1 MGAVT
6 AHPAAPAAG
15 RTAQTGD
22 AVAAGGAPS
31 DHAPSAGPGWAQ
43 ARRSRQRRGHADST
57 LRFGGQPQYP
67 PALSGPG
74 RLVPNG
80 CRRCGARQSSRPA
93 MLVDAVHSSGTCGN
107 WLRPRERDKWLELA
121 RGWLLAFGPN
131 PSPSS
136 CFDPSESQYWP
147 EPASPEE
154 TVGSEISGACALL
167 RPPCPLRPPLRQG
180 SGHRPAR
187 LDARPRLA
195 WERHGSPGPVGAAPC
210 RPPWPVR
217 CC

>member
-1 MGAVT
+1 MLSRPIPLRLLLAAQPKLVTPLLQVVHRVITRPLLGQAGLKPDEADSGAVT
-6 AHPAAPAAG
+6 LI
-15 RTAQTGD
+15 Q
-22 AVAAGGAPS
+22 
-31 DHAPSAGPGWAQ
+31 
-43 ARRSRQRRGHADST
+43 
-57 LRFGGQPQYP
+57 RFGLAANLNIHLHCLVLDGLYRMG
-67 PALSGPG
+67 ADGVG
-74 RLVPNG
+74 RDNHSV
-80 CRRCGARQSSRPA
+80 RAA
-93 MLVDAVHSSGTCGN
+93 MRVDAVHSSGTCGN

-147 EPASPEE
+147 EPASPER

-167 RPPCPLRPPLRQG
+167 RPPCPLRSPLRQG
-180 SGHRPAR
+180 SGHRPAP